1 MHKYANLTK
10 KKTGNIWLAY
20 SQVMPLLLAF
30 TYSLQFLMLCFEY
43 YNRLTVYKMHDTCK
57 SYKKAQFFT
66 KSITVD
72 EKIKVKS
79 VDKYRVFR
87 EFLEQ
92 VFYVLYSILF

>member
-43 YNRLTVYKMHDTCK
+43 YNRLTVYKMHE
-57 SYKKAQFFT
+57 QFFT

-92 VFYVLYSILF
+92 VFYVLCSILF